1 MQVTAPRWAIS
12 NAALPGRPGRWTVT
26 VEGRD
31 IVTVDERP
39 PHDVAQ
45 TWDAGGRLVSPAF
58 VDAHVHLDKALT
70 SDRLTDSAALLDLS
84 SKIRAIREIKSGF
97 SVDDVQARATRGL
110 SMGLAHGTTS
120 VRSHCEADRHT
131 GYRSVQGLR
140 NAAQAMA
147 GLVDLQLVAFPQE
160 GWFDVPGTLE
170 DGAGSFVAQAVQDG
184 VRVVGGNVNAK
195 LWPSDPQRQVDETF
209 ALAMRHDCDIDYH
222 LDNWDGPDAFT
233 LPYVAQ
239 KTIDCGWQGRVTA
252 GHIIS
257 LAHVDNA
264 VAADTIDLV
273 KKAGL
278 NVCVLPSRIRLT
290 RVAELLEAGV
300 NVVCG
305 TDNLRDSFMR
315 FGDADPLRALL
326 LLGQLTRQLSDPAL
340 ERLWSTMTGDA
351 ARMLRLPDYGLAPG
365 AKADLIVI
373 DAASAPEAILL
384 QSARLAVVK
393 AGVQVAGPV
402 KVTA

>member
-1 MQVTAPRWAIS
+1 MHATWKRWAIS

-26 VEGRD
+26 VDGSQIAAVE
-31 IVTVDERP
+31 EQP

-45 TWDAGGRLVSPAF
+45 VWDAGGRLVSPGF
-58 VDAHVHLDKALT
+58 VDGHVHLDKALT
-70 SDRLTDSAALLDLS
+70 SDRLQGSAALLDLA

-110 SMGLAHGTTS
+110 AMGLAHGTTA

-131 GYRSVQGLR
+131 GDRSVQGLQ
-140 NAAQAMA
+140 NAARALA
-147 GLVDLQLVAFPQE
+147 GQVDLQLVAFPQE
-160 GWFDVPGTLE
+160 GWFDMPGTLE
-170 DGAGSFVAQAVQDG
+170 DGASRFIAQAVEDG
-184 VRVVGGNVNAK
+184 VRIVGGNVNAR

-252 GHIIS
+252 GHIVS

-264 VAADTIDLV
+264 IAADTIDLM
-273 KKAGL
+273 KKAEL

-290 RVAELLEAGV
+290 RVVELMEAGI
-300 NVVCG
+300 NVVCA
-305 TDNLRDSFMR
+305 TDNLRDSFVR
-315 FGDADPLRALL
+315 YGDADPLRAMLL
-326 LLGQLTRQLSDPAL
+326 LAQLTRQLDDAGL

-351 ARMLRLPDYGLAPG
+351 ARMLRLTDYGLVPG
-365 AKADLIVI
+365 ANADLVVL
-373 DAASAPEAILL
+373 DAGSAPEAILL
-384 QSARLAVVK
+384 QAARLAVVK

-402 KVTA
+402 PVTV

>member
-1 MQVTAPRWAIS
+1 MQATAKRWALS
-12 NAALPGRPGRWTVT
+12 NAALPGRPGRFTVT
-26 VEGRD
+26 VDGRH
-31 IVTVDERP
+31 IAAVDEQP
-39 PHDVAQ
+39 PHDVACA
-45 TWDAGGRLVSPAF
+45 WDAGGRLVSPGF

-70 SDRLTDSAALLDLS
+70 SDRLGDSEALRDLS

-97 SVDDVQARATRGL
+97 SVEDVQARATRAL
-110 SMGLAHGTTS
+110 SMGLAHGTIS
-120 VRSHCEADRHT
+120 VRSHCEADRHA
-131 GYRSVQGLR
+131 GQRSVQGLQ
-140 NAAQAMA
+140 NAAQAMQ
-147 GLVDLQLVAFPQE
+147 GKVDLQMVAFPQE
-160 GWFDVPGTLE
+160 GWFDMPGTLE
-170 DGAGSFVAQAVQDG
+170 DGACSYVAQAVEDG

-209 ALAMRHDCDIDYH
+209 AMAMRHDCDIDYH
-222 LDNWDGPDAFT
+222 LDNWDGPEAFT

-252 GHIIS
+252 GHVIS
-257 LAHVDNA
+257 LAHVDDA

-290 RVAELLEAGV
+290 RVAELMEAGV

-315 FGDADPLRALL
+315 FGDADPLRAML
-326 LLGQLTRQLSDPAL
+326 LLGQLTRQLSDTAL
-340 ERLWSTMTGDA
+340 ERLWSTMTGNA
-351 ARMLRLPDYGLAPG
+351 ARMLRLPDYGLLPG
-365 AKADLIVI
+365 ARADLVVL

-384 QSARLAVVK
+384 QSARLAVIK

-402 KVTA
+402 PVTA